1 MNFPG
6 FAPFDLLA
14 ISLIF
19 LVGGIVKGG
28 VGLGLP
34 SISIALMALWL
45 PLEQAMGIL
54 ILPVVI
60 TNIWQ
65 AFYGSA
71 LLLIVRRLWV
81 LLIGLFV
88 GAIISASF
96 AISSDS
102 TAAVALLGLVCIIYA
117 GLNLS
122 GIRFTVS
129 VKKET
134 TLNPIIGIFTG
145 LITGATAFF
154 VIPAVPYLQSL
165 DFGKSVLGL
174 KNRKTKGTAAKNEK
188 MVKDALIQS
197 FALTVLVGT
206 GGMTLGMGVRGA
218 IPISIIIL
226 GTYTTL
232 IAIVGM
238 IIGRAIRN
246 KLSLEVFRHL
256 ISITLLGLGSLMVF
270 RYIF

>member
-1 MNFPG
+1 MIG
-6 FAPFDLLA
+6 FDLFDLLA

-19 LVGGIVKGG
+19 LLGGIVKGG

-34 SISIALMALWL
+34 SISIALMALWI
-45 PLEQAMGIL
+45 PFEQAMGIL

-71 LLLIVRRLWV
+71 LLLIIRRLWV
-81 LLIGLFV
+81 LLLGIFI
-88 GAIISASF
+88 GAIISATF
-96 AISSDS
+96 AINSDS
-102 TAAVALLGLVCIIYA
+102 RTAAALLGLVCIIYA

-129 VKKET
+129 VKKEPI
-134 TLNPIIGIFTG
+134 LNPIIGISTG
-145 LITGATAFF
+145 LITGVTAFF
-154 VIPAVPYLQSL
+154 VIPAIPYLQSL

-174 KNRKTKGTAAKNEK
+174 KNKKTEGTVAKNEK
-188 MVKDALIQS
+188 IMKDALIQS

-218 IPISIIIL
+218 IPISIIVL

-246 KLSLEVFRHL
+246 KLSLEFFRRL

-270 RYIF
+270 RYIS

>member
-1 MNFPG
+1 MLG
-6 FAPFDLLA
+6 FDQFDILA
-14 ISLIF
+14 ITLIF
-19 LVGGIVKGG
+19 LLGGIVKVG

-45 PLEQAMGIL
+45 PFEQAMGIL

-88 GAIISASF
+88 GAIISASI
-96 AISSDS
+96 AINSDS
-102 TAAVALLGLVCIIYA
+102 TTAVALLGLVCIIYA

-134 TLNPIIGIFTG
+134 ILNPIIGISTG

-165 DFGKSVLGL
+165 DFEKSVLGL
-174 KNRKTKGTAAKNEK
+174 KNKKTKGTAAKNEK
-188 MVKDALIQS
+188 MMKDALIQS

-226 GTYTTL
+226 GIYTTL

-246 KLSLEVFRHL
+246 KLSLEVFRRL
-256 ISITLLGLGSLMVF
+256 ISITLLALGTLMVF